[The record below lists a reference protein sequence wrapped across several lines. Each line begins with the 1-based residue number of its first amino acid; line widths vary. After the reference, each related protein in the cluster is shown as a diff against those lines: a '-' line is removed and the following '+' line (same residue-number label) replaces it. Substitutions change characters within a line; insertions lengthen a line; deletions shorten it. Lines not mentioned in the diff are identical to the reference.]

1 MPNNINVSLKVNN
14 IGPHSNLNYNS
25 TLKNLNIGVYGRN
38 GNGKTFISRCF
49 RLFELTESERVKYIT
64 QMLKFGENNGNFTF
78 KINNDYAQIKISN
91 NQIEVENNT
100 NKLFYVFNSD
110 YVNDN
115 LALRNYKPNGEID
128 GVILGKVEIDLTE
141 EKNKRKELVQKGTE
155 LKSDFEKIIAENK
168 NEIKKFGITSS
179 MKLFQDITYEN
190 VMKLILQDDTYDEAV
205 NKLQSINSVPDDLK
219 SINKLVFDFD
229 LELFDK
235 IQNILTTKYNVAKFK
250 DEFKNYIKNNLNF
263 VEKGMKLYEENKG
276 KCPFCG
282 MELNEQAFNLL
293 DDYSDY
299 LQDQEAVIIK
309 VINDHLI
316 HIDSEIHSLNN
327 MISMIEKTKSEISL
341 YEHYFNKETEFNYNE
356 LIKKIRNLISNLDNI
371 SIMLNKKKSNVAYDI
386 NYSSNEPN
394 LLISEIVQ
402 SFKTL
407 EVIISDNNKLLI
419 NISKLKTEYKRELC
433 KECMLK
439 IRKENASLVNELL
452 TIREEA
458 IKVSN
463 YIKKIEMGTT
473 KSKKDLVAN
482 DLEKYI
488 KIFFHDKYKFD
499 KNKFYLSLSGT
510 KLGDNTSF
518 VLSDGEKSA
527 LAFAYYLANIH
538 TIIKTTEDYNK
549 IFFVID
555 DPVSSMDFHLMYEI
569 IGVIKNLNSA
579 LDINHL
585 KIILLTHSLEFFSTI
600 IRNDFIKNSLVLE
613 KGNLE
618 LMNKQL
624 IMPYELHLKD
634 IYNVTQ
640 GVHIVHTIP
649 NSIRHVLETICHFEG
664 LSKKK
669 LKDFLEENE
678 EFLNKDY
685 LYVLFEDMSHGSV
698 RFDIPY
704 TEEEIKEACQA
715 VVKFIERKYSS
726 QLDLVK

>member
-1 MPNNINVSLKVNN
+1 MSDINVSLKINN
-14 IGPHSNLNYNS
+14 IGPHSNLNFNS
-25 TLKNLNIGVYGRN
+25 TLKNLLIGVYGRN

-49 RLFELTESERVKYIT
+49 RLFELTELERIKYT
-64 QMLKFGENNGNFTF
+64 NQMLKFGENNGNFTF
-78 KINNDYAQIKISN
+78 KINNEYARIKISN
-91 NQIEVENNT
+91 NKIEVENNT

-110 YVNDN
+110 YVNEN

-141 EKNKRKELVQKGTE
+141 ETNKRKELVKKGTE
-155 LKSDFEKIIAENK
+155 LKSQFEKIIAENK

-179 MKLFQDITYEN
+179 MKLFQEITYER
-190 VMKLILQDDTYDEAV
+190 VMESILQNDAYDEAV
-205 NKLQSINSVPDDLK
+205 NKLKSINSVPDDLK
-219 SINKLVFDFD
+219 SINKLEFDFD

-250 DEFKNYIKNNLNF
+250 DDFKNYIKNNLDF
-263 VEKGMKLYEENKG
+263 VEKGMQLYEQKKG

-282 MELNEQAFNLL
+282 MELNEQAFNLI
-293 DDYSDY
+293 DDYSVY
-299 LQDQEAVIIK
+299 LQDQEAFIIK
-309 VINDHLI
+309 VINDYLV
-316 HIDSEIHSLNN
+316 HIDSEVNSLNN
-327 MISMIEKTKSEISL
+327 MISLIEKTKSEISL
-341 YEHYFNKETEFNYNE
+341 YEHYFNKKNEFHYNE
-356 LIKKIRNLISNLDNI
+356 LIEKIRLLISNLDNI
-371 SIMLNKKKSNVAYDI
+371 AIALNKKKLNVAYDVD
-386 NYSSNEPN
+386 YSSKEPN
-394 LLISEIVQ
+394 LLIVEIVQ
-402 SFKTL
+402 LFKAL
-407 EVIISDNNKLLI
+407 EVIISVNNNLLI
-419 NISKLKTEYKRELC
+419 NISKLKTEYKREVC
-433 KECMLK
+433 KECVLK
-439 IRKENASLVNELL
+439 IRKENDSLVNELL
-452 TIREEA
+452 TIREET
-458 IKVSN
+458 IKVSE

-488 KIFFHDKYKFD
+488 KIFFHEKYRFD
-499 KNKFYLSLSGT
+499 KDKFYLSLNGT

-538 TIIKTTEDYNK
+538 TIIKTVEDYNK

-569 IGVIKNLNSA
+569 IGVIKNLNGA

-613 KGNLE
+613 KGNLHV
-618 LMNKQL
+618 MKKQL

-640 GVHIVHTIP
+640 GVQIMHTIP

-664 LSKKK
+664 LSKTELRK
-669 LKDFLEENE
+669 FLDENE
-678 EFLNKDY
+678 EFSKKDY
-685 LYVLFEDMSHGSV
+685 LYILFEDMSHGSV

-715 VVKFIERKYSS
+715 VVNFIERKYSR